1 MQDFLCYS
9 KLLSFFQEF
18 RESKRRHESRMVE
31 IDGGRQ
37 QDYESKLSE
46 ALIDLRKQHEEQLRI
61 YKDEIEKT
69 YNSKVIQQS
78 KSKLSSVLDL
88 QMTLRIHLSIS
99 PGALLNRAALCTCLL
114 TDPLPAIFVKKHL
127 YIKTYSI
134 SVS

>member
-1 MQDFLCYS
+1 
-9 KLLSFFQEF
+9 
-18 RESKRRHESRMVE
+18 MVE

-69 YNSKVIQQS
+69 YNSKVVQQS
-78 KSKLSSVLDL
+78 KSKLSSVVDL

-99 PGALLNRAALCTCLL
+99 PGALLNRAR
-114 TDPLPAIFVKKHL
+114 PVHIFADW
-127 YIKTYSI
+127 SI
-134 SVS
+134 ASHIC

>member
-78 KSKLSSVLDL
+78 KSKLSSVVDL

-99 PGALLNRAALCTCLL
+99 PGALLNRARPVHMFA
-114 TDPLPAIFVKKHL
+114 DW
-127 YIKTYSI
+127 
-134 SVS
+134 SVTRHIC